1 MVPSAQETKPR
12 RNRARAAAKGGL
24 FRRSGRAVSLE
35 EFLAPTGTSE
45 FFSSS
50 WEKTPRLIKRGK
62 PQYHAGL
69 LSTADLDAVLS
80 QIKSPNLE
88 TLLRVVRQSGK
99 ELLRKTI
106 PDTRRGSPD
115 IQSLYKWMTEG
126 YTLVLNEL
134 DQRWAPISML
144 ARSLEERLNHRVG
157 VNAYFTP
164 PRSQGFLPHSDDHD
178 VFILQLEG
186 TKSWRIYEPLI
197 ELPTGDVSQE
207 AIQRSLGAPA
217 ATFALDVGD
226 MLYIPRGWI
235 HECATSKRASLHL
248 TVGVHVYRW
257 LDFAQQALILAAEK
271 NVVFRKAIS
280 PDLLNERR
288 DARILRGRW
297 NELLSILSESVD
309 ADEAMG
315 AVVAKFIDGGQPPLD
330 GLFARTSQAER
341 LTLNSLVARRVG
353 MRCLVTMR
361 EGVADISFA
370 GNSVS
375 GPFLI
380 DPALRYIMECNQ
392 FRVKDLPDSLDAESK
407 LVLIRRLI
415 KEGLLS
421 TA

>member
-1 MVPSAQETKPR
+1 MTSPHR
-12 RNRARAAAKGGL
+12 RSRARAAARGGL
-24 FRRSGRAVSLE
+24 FHRSGSAIRLE
-35 EFLAPTGTSE
+35 AFLAPAGVTE
-45 FFSSS
+45 FFSTA
-50 WEKTPRLIKRGK
+50 WEKAPRLIKRGK
-62 PQYHAGL
+62 PQYHDRL
-69 LSTADLDAVLS
+69 LSTADLDTVLS
-80 QIKSPNLE
+80 QIRSPNIE
-88 TLLRVVRQSGK
+88 TLLRVVRQRGK

-115 IQSLYKWMTEG
+115 LHSLYKWMTEG

-186 TKSWRIYEPLI
+186 MKTWRIYAPLI
-197 ELPTGDVSQE
+197 ELPTGDIPQE
-207 AIQRSLGAPA
+207 SIQRSLRAPA
-217 ATFALDVGD
+217 TTCVLDVGD

-235 HECATSKRASLHL
+235 HQCATSKQASLHL

-271 NVVFRKAIS
+271 NVAFRKAI
-280 PDLLNERR
+280 PANLLNERR
-288 DARILRGRW
+288 DARALRGRW
-297 NELLSILSESVD
+297 NELLALLSESD
-309 ADEAMG
+309 AGEAMG
-315 AVVAKFIDGGQPPLD
+315 GVAARFIDSGQPPLD
-330 GLFARTSQAER
+330 GLFARTRQTEG
-341 LTLNSLVARRVG
+341 LTLNSLVARRAG
-353 MRCLVTMR
+353 MKCLVTMQ
-361 EGVADISFA
+361 EGVASIRFP
-370 GNSVS
+370 GNAVS

-380 DPALRYIMECNQ
+380 DPALRYVMESKR

-415 KEGLLS
+415 KEGLLT